1 MNISRGHN
9 KTSRIL
15 ETTPESLGML
25 SGDEAIYALGVSH
38 LPKTE
43 GIALVFTTQREAAFL
58 LNRECVISATLI
70 FQLQDCFPE
79 QTHFGF

>member
-1 MNISRGHN
+1 M
-9 KTSRIL
+9 
-15 ETTPESLGML
+15 ETTPGSPGVW
-25 SGDEAIYALGVSH
+25 SGHEALYVLGVSR

-43 GIALVFTTQREAAFL
+43 GIALVFTTQREVAFL

-79 QTHFGF
+79 QTHFGV